1 MSAANYID
9 AVMTNAYIDGSD
21 SNSSDAYY
29 LFSDG
34 MEEKYGKSD
43 KADKADKPKSGK
55 RKKPSY
61 RALFGGDNEELSE
74 SAEADYTTSI
84 SPVLN
89 TANIST
95 SSDRAKSD
103 KSNKANKADKA
114 KSDISDIDT
123 RTQATGGFPPIYIIS
138 KEAKEKEKTK
148 QRELATRD
156 SAVSIMD
163 ILKRKKI

>member
-9 AVMTNAYIDGSD
+9 AVMTNTYIDGDD

-34 MEEKYGKSD
+34 MEEKYGKSN
-43 KADKADKPKSGK
+43 KADKPKSGK

-95 SSDRAKSD
+95 SSDNTGKAD
-103 KSNKANKADKA
+103 KSNKA

-148 QRELATRD
+148 QRELTARD

>member
-1 MSAANYID
+1 
-9 AVMTNAYIDGSD
+9 
-21 SNSSDAYY
+21 
-29 LFSDG
+29 
-34 MEEKYGKSD
+34 MEEKYGKSNKSD
-43 KADKADKPKSGK
+43 KADKADKTKPKPSK

-89 TANIST
+89 TANMSA
-95 SSDRAKSD
+95 SSDKTKTE
-103 KSNKANKADKA
+103 KSNKTEK
-114 KSDISDIDT
+114 SDIDT
-123 RTQATGGFPPIYIIS
+123 KTQATGGFPPIYIIS